1 GLALA
6 LLACSTLLGIRRFQS
21 LPGSLHPF
29 SHRFLVCSAV
39 GDLVPIPAGL
49 LLPFSRPMQQQ
60 PKHDAI
66 NVPIPAGLL
75 LPFSGSPVAVTQR
88 SSNVPIPAGLLLP
101 FSHGRGSGMASSTNV
116 VPIPAE
122 LLAPFLTSKRKR
134 ESHVRV

>member
-60 PKHDAI
+60 PKHDGI
-66 NVPIPAGLL
+66 
-75 LPFSGSPVAVTQR
+75 
-88 SSNVPIPAGLLLP
+88 NVPIPAGLLLP

>member
-39 GDLVPIPAGL
+39 GDL
-49 LLPFSRPMQQQ
+49 
-60 PKHDAI
+60 
-66 NVPIPAGLL
+66 VPIPAGLL